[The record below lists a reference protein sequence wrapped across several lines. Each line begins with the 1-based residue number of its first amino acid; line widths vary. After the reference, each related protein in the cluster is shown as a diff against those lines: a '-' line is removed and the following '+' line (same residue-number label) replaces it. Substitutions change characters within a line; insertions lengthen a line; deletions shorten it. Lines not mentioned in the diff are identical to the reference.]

1 MPNTSLLGLSNHKV
15 MHELPALA
23 RSRIL
28 QYAAEHGGARH
39 LCPMVEK
46 ECAKN
51 LPTLDCS
58 LDATWRELAIDIFGG
73 PHASQV
79 FFIDR
84 WFNESNAHEVADGR
98 PALTWRMVFQQ
109 LCSLYHI
116 NYLAVKNGTPLVTAS
131 KWMLG
136 VFPRF
141 REFPGAILGTARP
154 DYLSW
159 PALRPHLYFS
169 RV

>member
-1 MPNTSLLGLSNHKV
+1 
-15 MHELPALA
+15 
-23 RSRIL
+23 
-28 QYAAEHGGARH
+28 
-39 LCPMVEK
+39 MVEK
-46 ECAKN
+46 ECARN

-73 PHASQV
+73 PHANSQI

-84 WFNESNAHEVADGR
+84 WFNESNADLVANNK
-98 PALTWRMVFQQ
+98 PALSWREVFQL
-109 LCSLYHI
+109 LCNIYRI
-116 NYLAVKNGTPLVTAS
+116 NYLAVKNGTPLVTAG

-141 REFPGAILGTARP
+141 REFPGAVLGMARP
-154 DYLSW
+154 EYLSW

-169 RV
+169 RA